1 MVLSASYSR
10 SQQIRAA
17 KILKKRWENDPECFA
32 YEALKV
38 KSLARDQK
46 RLLAAVAEHRR
57 VACKSGQKT
66 GKSTGLAILAIWWP
80 LTRYRG
86 YCLLTAPTF
95 AQVKDP
101 LWKEIGRLRTEAEGA
116 GIALGGQWSR
126 DPSTGWVWPKD
137 RKIFARTTAE
147 PERLQGISSPNLLI
161 VVDEASGFDPA
172 LWDPLLGNLMGGGK
186 LCATSNPTE
195 PSGPFFE
202 AFTKNAEHWLP
213 LTFRSDETPNYLEG
227 RCVIPGLAMRE
238 DVDAIAAEF
247 GKQSSIYQTRVLG
260 EFPTQGD
267 NAVVAYG
274 MVIAAQKRYH
284 DTLASGRLHFGVD
297 VARFGDDETVIRPR
311 RGLKALPPKVLQGFD
326 NVDVAGEVL
335 KLARELRNGTGEKPL
350 VKIDEIGNGSGVVD
364 VLSRSEEVEVR
375 GVNVAENA
383 TAEGFHRM
391 RDQLWFAIAAWLR
404 EGGAVEDDPRLLSEL
419 VAPTYGFDAQG
430 RAQVESKDEIKQR
443 LGRSPD
449 RADALA
455 LSIFE
460 PPERDL
466 GIGTSRSSRRW

>member
-1 MVLSASYSR
+1 VALSASYSHSR
-10 SQQIRAA
+10 QVQAA
-17 KILKKRWENDPECFA
+17 KILKSRWENDPERFA
-32 YEALKV
+32 YEALKIRA
-38 KSLARDQK
+38 LASDQK

-66 GKSTGLAILAIWWP
+66 GKSTALAVLSIWWP

-86 YCLLTAPTF
+86 YCLITAPTF

-101 LWKEIGRLRTEAEGA
+101 LWKEIARLRSEAEAG

-126 DPSTGWVWPKD
+126 DPSTGWVWPYD

-147 PERLQGISSPNLLI
+147 PERLQGISSPNLL
-161 VVDEASGFDPA
+161 VLVDEASGFAQD
-172 LWDPLLGNLMGGGK
+172 LWAPLVGNLIGGGK

-195 PSGPFFE
+195 ASGEFFD
-202 AFTKNAEHWLP
+202 AFTKNAEHWFP
-213 LTFRSDETPNYLEG
+213 LTFRSDETPNYVEG
-227 RCVIPGLAMRE
+227 RRVIPGLAMRE
-238 DVDAIAAEF
+238 DVDAIRAEN
-247 GKQSSIYQTRVLG
+247 GEKSSIYQTRVLG

-274 MVIAAQKRYH
+274 LVVAGQKRYVE
-284 DTLASGRLHFGVD
+284 TTAAGRLHFGVD

-311 RGLKALPPKVLQGFD
+311 RGLKALKPTVLQGYD
-326 NVDVAGEVL
+326 NVDVAGRVL
-335 KLARELRNGTGEKPL
+335 ELARELRSGREIPL

-383 TAEGFHRM
+383 TAEGYHRM
-391 RDQLWFAIAAWLR
+391 RDQLWFALASWLR
-404 EGGAVEDDPRLLSEL
+404 EGGAIEDDPRLLSEL
-419 VAPTYGFDAQG
+419 VAPTYGFDVQG
-430 RAQVESKDEIKQR
+430 RAQVESKDEIKLR